1 MDFRKRTEARRPMRI
16 GLGLDAGIRWKPGS
30 RKRQLFRRMD
40 ERSDERNDF
49 VQWRIQAG
57 EFLSGSNWLTGANMT
72 GDIYRPWT
80 YTAYDSISW
89 CRLTLE
95 ALSQGLVFTID
106 ETTFPVTGHSFRHT
120 LSLSLQP
127 PFDTGLRLREIYL
140 EPESPFQA
148 PAGHIPGPGGIKL
161 GSPAPKSRPN
171 HLIINTGR
179 FQVNFTKAG
188 IKTQRPATHLS
199 ATHLSATHHLQ
210 HNALSWLTSFV
221 APFWT
226 QSTTCREGSA
236 PRSDWLNKG
245 LILSKQRVTL

>member
-1 MDFRKRTEARRPMRI
+1 MSSA
-16 GLGLDAGIRWKPGS
+16 
-30 RKRQLFRRMD
+30 
-40 ERSDERNDF
+40 
-49 VQWRIQAG
+49 
-57 EFLSGSNWLTGANMT
+57 
-72 GDIYRPWT
+72 
-80 YTAYDSISW
+80 
-89 CRLTLE
+89 LE

-161 GSPAPKSRPN
+161 GSLAPKSRPN

-210 HNALSWLTSFV
+210 LSTCTTRPLLTHYLRGTVLDAEHHLS
-221 APFWT
+221 
-226 QSTTCREGSA
+226 G
-236 PRSDWLNKG
+236 G
-245 LILSKQRVTL
+245 LCSEERLT

>member
-1 MDFRKRTEARRPMRI
+1 M
-16 GLGLDAGIRWKPGS
+16 
-30 RKRQLFRRMD
+30 
-40 ERSDERNDF
+40 
-49 VQWRIQAG
+49 
-57 EFLSGSNWLTGANMT
+57 
-72 GDIYRPWT
+72 
-80 YTAYDSISW
+80 
-89 CRLTLE
+89 TLE

-106 ETTFPVTGHSFRHT
+106 ETTFPVTGHPFRHT

-161 GSPAPKSRPN
+161 GSPAPISRPN

-210 HNALSWLTSFV
+210 LITCNTTPSLDSLPSWHCSGRRAPPVGRALLRGAIDLTR
-221 APFWT
+221 A
-226 QSTTCREGSA
+226 
-236 PRSDWLNKG
+236 
-245 LILSKQRVTL
+245 

>member
-1 MDFRKRTEARRPMRI
+1 MSSA
-16 GLGLDAGIRWKPGS
+16 
-30 RKRQLFRRMD
+30 
-40 ERSDERNDF
+40 
-49 VQWRIQAG
+49 
-57 EFLSGSNWLTGANMT
+57 
-72 GDIYRPWT
+72 
-80 YTAYDSISW
+80 
-89 CRLTLE
+89 LE

-106 ETTFPVTGHSFRHT
+106 ETTFPFTGHPFRHT

-188 IKTQRPATHLS
+188 IKTQRPATH
-199 ATHLSATHHLQ
+199 HLQ
-210 HNALSWLTSFV
+210 LISLQLISLQLITCNTTPSLDSLPSWHRSGRRAPPVGRALLRGAVDLTR
-221 APFWT
+221 A
-226 QSTTCREGSA
+226 
-236 PRSDWLNKG
+236 
-245 LILSKQRVTL
+245 